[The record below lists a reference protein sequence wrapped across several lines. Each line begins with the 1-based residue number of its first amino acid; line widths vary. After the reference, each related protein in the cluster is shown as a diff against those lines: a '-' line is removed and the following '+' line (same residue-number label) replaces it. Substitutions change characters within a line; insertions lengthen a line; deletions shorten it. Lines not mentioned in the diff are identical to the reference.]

1 VAAANPA
8 IVERLRYLANEMK
21 DDLGVEG
28 IGPGCR
34 PLGKVAN
41 ARPIIR
47 HDGTFRTD
55 LATPLRQEPG
65 RSE

>member
-1 VAAANPA
+1 
-8 IVERLRYLANEMK
+8 MK
-21 DDLGVEG
+21 DDLGLEG

-41 ARPIIR
+41 AQPIID

-55 LATPLRQEPG
+55 LAAPPPQAAG